1 MNIFKLIL
9 GIAKALHDF
18 LYIGKIQ
25 GTARVLLCVSDVC
38 PALLIIHVCMLLF
51 LKCVICIN
59 ITSVYLFFKT
69 SHTN

>member
-9 GIAKALHDF
+9 GIAKTLHDF

-38 PALLIIHVCMLLF
+38 PALLIIHFCMLLF
-51 LKCVICIN
+51 LSVICIN